1 MDYNFICACGR
12 KLCEAFLDTLTAAVR
27 NMRAV
32 AVFFLL
38 YRLGDQSSTPIITLL
53 ALMTA

>member
-1 MDYNFICACGR
+1 MLPPAIHDPFSHPGR
-12 KLCEAFLDTLTAAVR
+12 IKHRGGPQYAGRRGV
-27 NMRAV
+27 
-32 AVFFLL
+32 FLL